1 MVGGGVGT
9 GGVMVGGG
17 VASGTAGGVCDA
29 GCGTA
34 MGCGTGAGC
43 GTGCEVAT
51 GPAVMTFVG
60 VGAGDYITETSY
72 TYVGKGA
79 GLYAMVAPKRSLVGY
94 WVMGISVILIIL
106 LAIFV
111 RPAPTTTTTP
121 FTTTWTTTPV
131 PQPKECL
138 FWGDPHILTFDGARP
153 SFYGEGEYWVVRS
166 DTVLIQGRYMGTKY
180 THGLSATNKVVV
192 SGPFIQGHK
201 IEVGTLESGVLE
213 VDGQSVFTGF
223 PSSYTLPNGL
233 GTVTYSEQGEV
244 VDKAGTG
251 RWPKRIV
258 HMSLPQGV
266 DIMVFRWKNYLDMKI
281 VTVKIDGMD
290 GACGNFNADPSDDTT
305 LAIMGRVGAR
315 VSRGDLLFSHHAHVV
330 VSDEMRTMLRMNCH
344 ADKRN
349 RAESSCRTTIR
360 GASDE
365 EITSCMYDECFGQ
378 MEHAQET
385 AKQYD

>member
-1 MVGGGVGT
+1 M
-9 GGVMVGGG
+9 
-17 VASGTAGGVCDA
+17 ASGTAGGVCDFGA
-29 GCGTA
+29 GTGCGSA
-34 MGCGTGAGC
+34 MGCGTGGGC
-43 GTGCEVAT
+43 GAGCEVAT

-60 VGAGDYITETSY
+60 AGAGDYITETNY
-72 TYVGKGA
+72 TYVGRGA

-111 RPAPTTTTTP
+111 RPPPTTTTTP
-121 FTTTWTTTPV
+121 FTTWTTTPL
-131 PQPKECL
+131 PMPKACL

-153 SFYGEGEYWVVRS
+153 SFYGEGEYWVIKS

-213 VDGQSVFTGF
+213 VDGRSVLSHF
-223 PSSYTLPNGL
+223 PSTYTLPNGL
-233 GTVTYSEQGEV
+233 GTVTYSQQGQLV
-244 VDKAGTG
+244 YRATS

-266 DIMVFRWKNYLDMKI
+266 DITVFRWKNYLDMKI

-290 GACGNFNADPSDDTT
+290 GACGNFNSDPSDDTT

-315 VSRGDLLFSHHAHVV
+315 VARGDLLFNHHANVV
-330 VSDEMRTMLRMNCH
+330 VSDEMRTMLRMNCD
-344 ADKRN
+344 ASKRSQ
-349 RAESSCRTTIR
+349 AESSCRTTIHNS
-360 GASDE
+360 GEE